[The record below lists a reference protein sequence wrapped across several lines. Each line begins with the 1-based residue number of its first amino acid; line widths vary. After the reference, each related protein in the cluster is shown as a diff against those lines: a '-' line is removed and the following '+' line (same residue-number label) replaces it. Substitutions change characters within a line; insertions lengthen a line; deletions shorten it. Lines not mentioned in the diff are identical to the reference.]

1 MEPVFI
7 WFITVTESVKSVNI
21 LVRIDFKGHDVD
33 RESIEEALNNINY
46 EFSYNDDYL
55 RIVNTEIIDTFV
67 SDPF

>member
-33 RESIEEALNNINY
+33 RESIEEALNNMNY

>member
-1 MEPVFI
+1 M
-7 WFITVTESVKSVNI
+7 TESVKSVNI

-33 RESIEEALNNINY
+33 RESIEEALNNMNY